1 MRLTLD
7 LRQREELASQ
17 CRLIAAEQRDR
28 DFALPA
34 AKLLEPEACGDLLD
48 RLTPVIGSPN
58 RYVTASLL
66 AKRIAFLTT
75 GSALYALSALDR
87 GLDLSI
93 HNSVLEYRH
102 QDGLW
107 QSGLPLEDLTVTAP
121 SAGARCDWRD
131 TVVLNLFAGH
141 LAPLWQSFRAVARVP
156 LPVLWENTAVRVYSL
171 YEQRLAEQTFPRRQQ
186 CIADDFHFLIHQAPA
201 DLFGA
206 DHNPLQRYFRPR
218 QYGQDPNVRIRKTCC
233 YYYRAT
239 QPAKYCSTCPLPLIK
254 AEPRV
259 IIKN

>member
-1 MRLTLD
+1 MRLMLD
-7 LRQREELASQ
+7 PGQKEELASQ
-17 CRLIAAEQRDR
+17 CRLIMAEQQDR

-34 AKLLEPEACGDLLD
+34 ARLLEPETCRDLLD
-48 RLTPVIGSPN
+48 RLAPVIGSPN

-75 GSALYALSALDR
+75 GSALYAMSALDR

-93 HNSVLEYRH
+93 DNSILEYRH

-107 QSGLPLEDLTVTAP
+107 QSRLPLEDLTVTAP
-121 SAGARCDWRD
+121 SAGARNDWRA
-131 TVVLNLFAGH
+131 TVVHRLFAGH
-141 LAPLWQSFRAVARVP
+141 LAPLWRSFRAVARVP

-171 YEQRLAEQTFPRRQQ
+171 YERRLAAQSCPHRQQ
-186 CIADDFHFLIHQAPA
+186 RITDDFHFLIHQAPA
-201 DLFGA
+201 DLFGT
-206 DHNPLQRYFRPR
+206 DHNPLHRYFQPR
-218 QYGQDPNVRIRKTCC
+218 QCGEDPNIRIRKTCC
-233 YYYRAT
+233 YYFRAA